1 MAKLLMFLENRLKFF
16 FVSSPLPFVWLQTR
30 VPSRNAVPGADGRY
44 PWGKSVMEWWRH
56 LQSGSSA
63 RSLRNDDEDPR
74 DVGWTSN
81 AKKYFWRKDW
91 MRKNVE
97 DKTRFLQNI
106 FLFETLAIAI
116 TLKFDIDNQNS
127 HIWKEIRFPSHHL
140 WYLFWFSGV
149 YYYMLTWIFRGELG
163 SHEHGEVMMVGSVFY
178 ELGRWSYIMTFTE
191 RNSSCACNKRGGNW
205 KGGRGVRRGVSFWL
219 CI

>member
-1 MAKLLMFLENRLKFF
+1 MFLENRLKFF

-30 VPSRNAVPGADGRY
+30 APSENKCCSRCRRSWMVRWKCCGIAKIHTVRELSS
-44 PWGKSVMEWWRH
+44 KLEKWR
-56 LQSGSSA
+56 
-63 RSLRNDDEDPR
+63 RRPKR

-97 DKTRFLQNI
+97 DKTRCLQNI

-116 TLKFDIDNQNS
+116 TLEFDIDNQNS

-149 YYYMLTWIFRGELG
+149 YYYMLTWIFRGEFRKSWTWW
-163 SHEHGEVMMVGSVFY
+163 SHDGRIGFLRVGSLVIHHDIHRKEF
-178 ELGRWSYIMTFTE
+178 
-191 RNSSCACNKRGGNW
+191 K
-205 KGGRGVRRGVSFWL
+205 L
-219 CI
+219 CLQ

>member
-1 MAKLLMFLENRLKFF
+1 MRQKCYGMVKTLTVRELSSKLEKWRRR
-16 FVSSPLPFVWLQTR
+16 PTWRWLNKQR
-30 VPSRNAVPGADGRY
+30 
-44 PWGKSVMEWWRH
+44 
-56 LQSGSSA
+56 
-63 RSLRNDDEDPR
+63 
-74 DVGWTSN
+74 
-81 AKKYFWRKDW
+81 KKYFWRKDW

-97 DKTRFLQNI
+97 DKTRFLQNV

-127 HIWKEIRFPSHHL
+127 HIWKERRFPSHHL

-191 RNSSCACNKRGGNW
+191 RNSSCACNKLGGNW

>member
-1 MAKLLMFLENRLKFF
+1 MRWKCCGIAKIHTVRELSSKLEK
-16 FVSSPLPFVWLQTR
+16 VT
-30 VPSRNAVPGADGRY
+30 
-44 PWGKSVMEWWRH
+44 H
-56 LQSGSSA
+56 
-63 RSLRNDDEDPR
+63 DEDR
-74 DVGWTSN
+74 NVEDRLN
-81 AKKYFWRKDW
+81 KQRQRMYFLTKRLVCW
-91 MRKNVE
+91 KNVE

-127 HIWKEIRFPSHHL
+127 HIWKEIRFPSHYL

-163 SHEHGEVMMVGSVFY
+163 SHERGEVMMVGSVFY

-191 RNSSCACNKRGGNW
+191 RNSSCACNKLGGNW
-205 KGGRGVRRGVSFWL
+205 KGGRGVRRGVLGEVSGEVFL
-219 CI
+219 FGCVSRIY